1 MSPITLSHYL
11 TSKKFA
17 SEFYH
22 NEAVGKVSDIA
33 SMFAYVTL
41 CACGLFSWDLT
52 DSVLTLLQW
61 EWNL

>member
-1 MSPITLSHYL
+1 MNAWMSIITLSHYL

-33 SMFAYVTL
+33 SMFAYIMCLWPVFL
-41 CACGLFSWDLT
+41 GPH
-52 DSVLTLLQW
+52 
-61 EWNL
+61 

>member
-1 MSPITLSHYL
+1 MSTIALSHYL
-11 TSKKFA
+11 TSKTFA

-33 SMFAYVTL
+33 SMFASITL

-52 DSVLTLLQW
+52 DSVPTLLQR